1 VPNELGRA
9 HALTVFSPIR
19 PGWSPVL
26 RLVFR
31 IGQWNLGRR
40 KPDKPGKL
48 EQLSFIHFARWAI
61 ISRMPYTGPPQQPD
75 KLNYKY
81 LFFESNFNG
90 SFGQYIDAFSYVIP
104 TRMTIIW
111 GSSFGFPKPIP
122 EERFERYIK
131 HNEFVANHFYSA
143 YPDAT
148 ATMIGSAFRLEREHA
163 RFAARVTRDEP
174 GAEGFADAWRRFLT
188 RVHGDL

>member
-1 VPNELGRA
+1 VANELGRA

-19 PGWSPVL
+19 PGWTPFL
-26 RLVFR
+26 RLVLR
-31 IGQWNLGRR
+31 IGQWNGRR
-40 KPDKPGKL
+40 SKENKPGKL
-48 EQLSFIHFARWAI
+48 QRLSFIHYARWAI
-61 ISRMPYTGPPQQPD
+61 ISRMPYVGPSQKPD

-104 TRMTIIW
+104 DRMTLIW
-111 GSSFGFPKPIP
+111 GSSFGFPRPIP

-148 ATMIGSAFRLEREHA
+148 ATMIGSAFRLERRHA
-163 RFAARVTRDEP
+163 EFAAQVSRDRPDARE
-174 GAEGFADAWRRFLT
+174 FAGAWRDFLYA
-188 RVHGDL
+188 VQGDL